1 MNYKELKQ
9 LIQKHNQAYYDNS
22 ASMITDAEYDQLY
35 DKLESMEK
43 AQGWRDHDSPTKHV
57 GGAAGKITHPYK
69 LYSLRKIY
77 EGEEE
82 LEPWMD
88 VKVPKIDGTN
98 LTLIY
103 RRGKLKMGLTRG
115 NGEQGTDI
123 THLVGMLKGAPTT
136 IDLDYDEVVVNGECV
151 TDNNVENFRN
161 YVSGALGLDSPS
173 EFAQRNIRFIAHD
186 WLGISMDYEP
196 RMKILKNAGFFTVL
210 EEQAWDYPKDGIVY
224 RCNSYA
230 KSQQLGYTSKY
241 PRFAV
246 ALKQRMT
253 ETATT
258 TLQDVL
264 WVVGRTGTVNPT
276 GVVDPVV
283 LDDATISRVTLHNIG
298 IIEEH
303 GLGLGDTIQIERAGG
318 VIPKF
323 IGVVDHSEHGIKINK
338 NHAEQTI
345 GVQTKR
351 DGPRLMVTDK
361 NNISSIKFLEY
372 FIRILEIKGLGPA
385 SVKKMGLTHPVDLFE
400 DQNWDKLGANGSKVE
415 AEIERTK
422 TKPYDI
428 VLASLG
434 ISGVGRRAAK
444 LIVSKIPAFRN
455 LRDIE
460 TTEIKG
466 IGPSTVESVL
476 SWLDENEEWVHTLPL
491 QLEQNV
497 TVEDVVGTPARKVC
511 ITGKLDM
518 TRNDLSDRLDKLGF
532 KVTSTVTKD
541 CYALITGGD
550 TTSSKYK
557 RAVTLGITIIDY
569 WSSQKNVLSGDF

>member
-9 LIQKHNQAYYDNS
+9 LIQKHNHAYYDLS
-22 ASMITDAEYDQLY
+22 APSISDGEYDQLY
-35 DKLESMEK
+35 DKLEAMEK
-43 AQGWRDHDSPTKHV
+43 AQGWRDHDSPTLSV
-57 GGAAGKITHPYK
+57 GGSAGKITHPYK

-82 LEPWMD
+82 VEPWMD
-88 VKVPKIDGTN
+88 VILPKIDGSN
-98 LTLIY
+98 LTLVY
-103 RRGKLKMGLTRG
+103 RRGKLKLAITRG
-115 NGEQGTDI
+115 NGEQGEDV
-123 THLVGMLKGAPTT
+123 THLAEWIKNIPHR
-136 IDLDYDEVVVNGECV
+136 IDTQFDEIIVNGECV
-151 TDNNVENFRN
+151 TDNEVENFRN
-161 YVSGALGLDSPS
+161 YVSGALGLKSAHD
-173 EFAQRNIRFIAHD
+173 FKDRNINFIAHD
-186 WLGISMDYEP
+186 WLGVDMDYLP
-196 RMKILKNAGFFTVL
+196 RMKVLTGMGFFTVL
-210 EEQAWDYPKDGIVY
+210 EDRAWEYPQDGVVY
-224 RCNSYA
+224 RANSYA
-230 KSQQLGYTSKY
+230 KSQHLGYTSKY

-246 ALKQRMT
+246 ALKKRMT
-253 ETATT
+253 EIAVT

-276 GVVDPVV
+276 GVVEPVV

-303 GLGLGDTIQIERAGG
+303 DLGLGDLIQIERAGG

-323 IGVVDHSEHGIKINK
+323 IGVVQHSEHRIKITQS
-338 NHAEQTI
+338 HAEQTI
-345 GVQTKR
+345 GQQTKR
-351 DGPRLMVTDK
+351 EGPRLLVVDK
-361 NNISSIKFLEY
+361 NNINTSKVLEHFIKT
-372 FIRILEIKGLGPA
+372 IDIKGLGPA
-385 SVKKMGLTHPVDLFE
+385 SVKKMGLTHPVDIFE
-400 DQNWDKLGANGSKVE
+400 DQNWDLLGANGVKVE

-434 ISGVGRRAAK
+434 IPGVGRSAAK
-444 LIVSKIPAFRN
+444 LIISKIPAFRN

-466 IGPSTVESVL
+466 IGPSTVDSVL
-476 SWLDENEEWVHTLPL
+476 SWLDENEDWVTTLPL

-497 TVEDVVGTPARKVC
+497 TVEETVGTPSRKIC

-518 TRNDLSDRLDKLGF
+518 TRGDLADRLESKGF
-532 KVTSTVTKD
+532 KLTSTVTKD

-557 RAVTLGITIIDY
+557 RAVSLGITIIDY
-569 WSSQKNVLSGDF
+569 WSSQKDVLSGDF

>member
-35 DKLESMEK
+35 DKLEAMEK
-43 AQGWRDHDSPTKHV
+43 AQGWRDHDSPTNHV
-57 GGAAGKITHPYK
+57 GGTGGKVTHPYK
-69 LYSLRKIY
+69 LYSLQKVYDEDEI
-77 EGEEE
+77 
-82 LEPWMD
+82 EPWKKD
-88 VKVPKIDGTN
+88 VKLPKIDGTN

-103 RRGKLKMGLTRG
+103 RRGKLRMGLTRG
-115 NGEQGTDI
+115 NGEQGTDV
-123 THLVGMLKGAPTT
+123 THLVGMLKGAPTRIT
-136 IDLDYDEVVVNGECV
+136 TEDDEVVINGECV
-151 TDNNVENFRN
+151 TDNDVENYRN
-161 YVSGALGLDSPS
+161 YVSGAIGLDSPA
-173 EFAQRNIRFIAHD
+173 EFAERNIKFIAHD
-186 WLGISMDYEP
+186 WLGVTMNYTT
-196 RMKILKNAGFFTVL
+196 RMKVVKNMGFYTVFDDDS
-210 EEQAWDYPKDGIVY
+210 WNYPRDGVVY
-224 RCNSYA
+224 RTDSWDREQGA
-230 KSQQLGYTSKY
+230 GWTSKY

-246 ALKQRMT
+246 ALKEREI
-253 ETATT
+253 ETAIT

-264 WVVGRTGTVNPT
+264 WVVGRTGAVNPT

-303 GLGLGDTIQIERAGG
+303 DLGLGDMIKIERAGG

-323 IGVVDHSEHGIKINK
+323 LGVVEHSAHGIKITK
-338 NHAEQTI
+338 SHAEQTI
-345 GVQTKR
+345 GSETKR
-351 DGPRLMVTDK
+351 DGPRLMVADK
-361 NNISSIKFLEY
+361 NNISSVKFLEY

-385 SVKKMGLTHPVDLFE
+385 SVQKMGLTHPIDLYE
-400 DQNWDKLGANGSKVE
+400 DQNWDKLGANGAKVE

-434 ISGVGRRAAK
+434 IPGVGRRASK

-460 TTEIKG
+460 TTDIKG
-466 IGPSTVESVL
+466 VGPSTVESVL
-476 SWLDENEEWVHTLPL
+476 SWLDENEEWVTTLPL

-497 TVEDVVGTPARKVC
+497 TVEEVVGTPARKVC

-518 TRNDLSDRLDKLGF
+518 TRKDLADRLESKGF

-541 CYALITGGD
+541 CYALLTGGD
-550 TTSSKYK
+550 NTS
-557 RAVTLGITIIDY
+557 
-569 WSSQKNVLSGDF
+569 

>member
-35 DKLESMEK
+35 DKLENMEK

-57 GGAAGKITHPYK
+57 GGSAGKITHPYK

-82 LEPWMD
+82 LEPWMN
-88 VKVPKIDGTN
+88 VKLPKIDGTN

-103 RRGKLKMGLTRG
+103 HRGKLKMGLTRG
-115 NGEQGTDI
+115 NGEQGTDV
-123 THLVGMLKGAPTT
+123 THLIGMLKGAPTK

-151 TDNNVENFRN
+151 TDNDVENFRN
-161 YVSGALGLDSPS
+161 YVSGALGLDSPA

-186 WLGISMDYEP
+186 WLGVSMDYEP
-196 RMKILKNAGFFTVL
+196 RMRILKNAGFFTVL
-210 EEQAWDYPKDGIVY
+210 EDQAWDYPKDGIVY

-246 ALKQRMT
+246 AQKQRMT
-253 ETATT
+253 ETAIT

-303 GLGLGDTIQIERAGG
+303 NLGLGDTIQIERAGG

-323 IGVVDHSEHGIKINK
+323 IGVVQHSEHRIKVNK
-338 NHAEQTI
+338 YHAEQTI
-345 GVQTKR
+345 GMQTKR
-351 DGPRLMVTDK
+351 DGPRLMVADK
-361 NNISSIKFLEY
+361 NNINTSKVLEHFIKTLD
-372 FIRILEIKGLGPA
+372 IKGLGPA

-400 DQNWDKLGANGSKVE
+400 DQNWNKLGANGSKVE

-476 SWLDENEEWVHTLPL
+476 SWLDENEEWVNTLPL

-518 TRNDLSDRLDKLGF
+518 TRSDLGDRLETFGF

-550 TTSSKYK
+550 TSSSKYK

>member
-9 LIQKHNQAYYDNS
+9 LIQKHNHAYYDLS
-22 ASMITDAEYDQLY
+22 APSISDGEYDQLY
-35 DKLESMEK
+35 DKLEAMEK
-43 AQGWRDHDSPTKHV
+43 AQGWRDHDSPTLRV
-57 GGAAGKITHPYK
+57 GGSAGKITHPYK

-82 LEPWMD
+82 VEPWMD
-88 VKVPKIDGTN
+88 VILPKIDGSN
-98 LTLIY
+98 LTLVY
-103 RRGKLKMGLTRG
+103 RRGKLKLAITRG
-115 NGEQGTDI
+115 NGEQGEDV
-123 THLVGMLKGAPTT
+123 THLAEWIKNVPHR
-136 IDLDYDEVVVNGECV
+136 IDTQFDEVVVNGECV
-151 TDNNVENFRN
+151 TDNEVENFRN
-161 YVSGALGLDSPS
+161 YVSGALGLKSAHD
-173 EFAQRNIRFIAHD
+173 FKDRNINFIAHD
-186 WLGISMDYEP
+186 WLGVDMDYLP
-196 RMKILKNAGFFTVL
+196 RMKVLTGMGFFTVL
-210 EEQAWDYPKDGIVY
+210 EDRAWEYPQDGVVY
-224 RCNSYA
+224 RANSYA
-230 KSQQLGYTSKY
+230 KSQHLGYTSKY

-246 ALKQRMT
+246 ALKKRMT
-253 ETATT
+253 EIAVT

-276 GVVDPVV
+276 GVVEPVV

-303 GLGLGDTIQIERAGG
+303 DLGLGDLIQIERAGG

-323 IGVVDHSEHGIKINK
+323 IGVVQHSEHRIKITQS
-338 NHAEQTI
+338 HAEQTI
-345 GVQTKR
+345 GQQTKR
-351 DGPRLMVTDK
+351 EGPRLLVVDK
-361 NNISSIKFLEY
+361 NNINTSKVLEHFIKT
-372 FIRILEIKGLGPA
+372 IDIKGLGPA
-385 SVKKMGLTHPVDLFE
+385 SVKKMGLTHPVDIFE
-400 DQNWDKLGANGSKVE
+400 DQNWDLLGANGVKVE

-434 ISGVGRRAAK
+434 IPGVGRSAAK
-444 LIVSKIPAFRN
+444 LIISKIPAFRN

-466 IGPSTVESVL
+466 IGPSTVDSVL
-476 SWLDENEEWVHTLPL
+476 SWLDENEDWVTTLPL

-497 TVEDVVGTPARKVC
+497 TVEETVGTPSRKIC

-518 TRNDLSDRLDKLGF
+518 TRGDLADRLESKGF

-557 RAVTLGITIIDY
+557 RAITLGVTVVDY
-569 WSSQKNVLSGDF
+569 WTNQAGVLSGDF